1 MSTGAFRTVPSRRDW
16 KIVVVGPC
24 ASGKT
29 TLVRG
34 LRRLG
39 YDASVCGQE
48 HSEIP
53 SLWRHT
59 EPDVVIA
66 LEVDL
71 ATIRHRRGADWP
83 ENIYRL
89 QQRRLADARAAAA
102 LILDTSLLNPDAT
115 LEAVERRLR
124 EDQTISD

>member
-1 MSTGAFRTVPSRRDW
+1 MVRPSSDSIRDRR

-29 TLVRG
+29 TLARG

-48 HSEIP
+48 HSEIA

-66 LEVDL
+66 LDVDL
-71 ATIRHRRGADWP
+71 ETIRRRRGFDWP
-83 ENIYRL
+83 EEIYKL
-89 QQRRLADARAAAA
+89 QQRRLADARAVAA
-102 LILDTSLLNPDAT
+102 LVLDTSRLGLDAT
-115 LEAVERRLR
+115 LQTVDRRLR
-124 EDQTISD
+124 EGRLR

>member
-1 MSTGAFRTVPSRRDW
+1 MVRPSSDSIRDRR

-29 TLVRG
+29 TLARG

-48 HSEIP
+48 HSEIA

-66 LEVDL
+66 LDVDL
-71 ATIRHRRGADWP
+71 ETIRRRRGSDWP
-83 ENIYRL
+83 EEIYKL
-89 QQRRLADARAAAA
+89 QQRRLADARAVAA
-102 LILDTSLLNPDAT
+102 LVLDTSRLGPDAT
-115 LEAVERRLR
+115 LQTVDRRLR
-124 EDQTISD
+124 EGRLR

>member
-1 MSTGAFRTVPSRRDW
+1 MSAGVFRTLPSRRDW

-48 HSEIP
+48 HSEIA

-66 LEVDL
+66 LDVDL
-71 ATIRHRRGADWP
+71 ETIRHRRGADWP
-83 ENIYRL
+83 EDIYRL
-89 QQRRLADARAAAA
+89 QLRRLAAARAAAA
-102 LILDTSLLNPDAT
+102 LILDTSILSPDAT
-115 LEAVERRLR
+115 LQAVERRLR
-124 EDQTISD
+124 EPRIAPD

>member
-1 MSTGAFRTVPSRRDW
+1 MRVGAFPTVPFRRDW

-39 YDASVCGQE
+39 YDAHVCGQE
-48 HSEIP
+48 HSEIA

-59 EPDVVIA
+59 APDLVIA
-66 LEVDL
+66 LDVDL
-71 ATIRHRRGADWP
+71 TTIRDRRGADWP
-83 ENIYRL
+83 EEIYRL
-89 QQRRLADARAAAA
+89 QQRRLAAARAAAA
-102 LILDTSLLNPDAT
+102 LILDTSILSPDEM

-124 EDQTISD
+124 EAQLASD